1 MLAVAAVTAPSALAD
16 SIVYEKSGNVWLANP
31 DGSGQRQVTTT
42 GGYGKP
48 SQADDGTI
56 IAAKDAVLH
65 HLSRSGQLL
74 NLAGDDDYGGKIFTD
89 LSPDGAL
96 ASYGFFANGPIL
108 TGPYTAVSHSG
119 RPTEKE
125 EIDGP
130 LNGYLNPSWL
140 DSNRILLFPQSLIVD
155 VQIWP
160 IPGDVQDWFTDP
172 DFDLGGGDV
181 DRGHDQIRGDRR
193 RRRQHRALP
202 SACAASRA
210 PGAPLPDHRSGGH
223 LLPSHLVSGRQHARL
238 AGGRRHPHARDQPRH
253 LRRLERARDRRRQAP
268 GLGSGGRG
276 PGTGGHGPRSHPP
289 GRAPQGAE
297 GEGGLL
303 VHRHRQASAREQ
315 GDRQGQEGGLGQRHP
330 EAEAEPPGQGPAAP
344 GREERVRA
352 HNRRRPQSTVTRKV
366 KILR

>member
-1 MLAVAAVTAPSALAD
+1 MAAVIAPSAHAD
-16 SIVYEKSGNVWLANP
+16 SIIYEKSGNVWLANP
-31 DGSGQRQVTTT
+31 DGSRQRQDTTT

-74 NLAGDDDYGGKIFTD
+74 NLAGDDDYGGKIFTG

-181 DRGHDQIRGDRR
+181 DRGMTKFAATADGGASIVLYRLPAPPP
-193 RRRQHRALP
+193 ALP
-202 SACAASRA
+202 ERRCQITGPAGSFFRPTWSPDGSTLAWQEDDGIHTLEINLDTCAGSSA
-210 PGAPLPDHRSGGH
+210 
-223 LLPSHLVSGRQHARL
+223 LVI
-238 AGGRRHPHARDQPRH
+238 AGGKHPDW
-253 LRRLERARDRRRQAP
+253 
-268 GLGSGGRG
+268 
-276 PGTGGHGPRSHPP
+276 
-289 GRAPQGAE
+289 
-297 GEGGLL
+297 
-303 VHRHRQASAREQ
+303 
-315 GDRQGQEGGLGQRHP
+315 
-330 EAEAEPPGQGPAAP
+330 GPAAA
-344 GREERVRA
+344 GRALAATAPARIRLAALLKGLKVKVVCSCTATAKLLLANRAIGKAKRAVSGSATLKLKPNRQGRARLLRGGKSVSVRTTGA
-352 HNRRRPQSTVTRKV
+352 GRTVTRKV